1 MLLPLFRR
9 QQVRC
14 NSLRLRSQLP
24 KLSLC
29 WSYNDQISRSFL
41 NPKALRDFSIDEVVR
56 RLCTGQCTCH
66 SMDPKFKC
74 ASATLPLPNG
84 LTSGPHVLTLDP
96 TICGCTELITMAAKG
111 LNYIPIPALDLSA
124 WSEQLRLVAVDFL
137 AKLQQAFPGEH
148 DVFCPEGKL
157 LRLLH
162 AWVDMQLQE
171 RRSGFTKIK
180 LVKPDT
186 LSVPATR
193 SLSALQKSI
202 YFCEVDKA
210 PHQPCFICL
219 DFAIVTLWQRLNST
233 DFRRMPDGEAERLLD
248 QVMQQQARL
257 LPGDLLQQM
266 QPSPTLLSTRFS
278 YKAHKRSFRFITNGS
293 DFFLTPI
300 DTTVQLMS
308 AAVLGNMELWAG
320 AEIRTHQLIL
330 GVATQPFPIIKDYTE
345 CILNLPNEIST
356 DFTADIARCFEAIPT
371 DPARADSLPAALE
384 FLTKLVFGHLRRAQN
399 AKAELRFRVVFGRDG
414 WPTSCT
420 IVRAGQI
427 TARTRFYTA
436 QQFLDMC
443 SLLLSGAVTS
453 AGGVAYH
460 QHTGIPMG
468 LRASPDWCNLYLL
481 HKEVTA
487 LQRIIRY
494 DPREIQLVKLAAFLY
509 FFRSMDD
516 LRVINGQAL
525 VDMITYTGL
534 RSEDTANWVYPACL
548 GIDITSTTSEDG
560 TMLSTCFLDI
570 ITHYDSRTGMS
581 HTTYAKESKLPFK
594 PIQFVDPNSNRPVT
608 ACYNIVIGVT
618 LHAILHASSPQLAIQ
633 RLVYIMGIMRGRG
646 YLEDRLRRKFLSAIE
661 MLQIPGLPYTTD
673 DVLLLARR
681 YL

>member
-1 MLLPLFRR
+1 MHGRGGACPCRRCRTCIVIMLLPLFRR

-233 DFRRMPDGEAERLLD
+233 DFRKMPDGEAERIRSCSSRPVSSPAIFASRCSPPPLSS
-248 QVMQQQARL
+248 
-257 LPGDLLQQM
+257 PHG
-266 QPSPTLLSTRFS
+266 SPTR
-278 YKAHKRSFRFITNGS
+278 
-293 DFFLTPI
+293 P
-300 DTTVQLMS
+300 
-308 AAVLGNMELWAG
+308 
-320 AEIRTHQLIL
+320 
-330 GVATQPFPIIKDYTE
+330 IKDR
-345 CILNLPNEIST
+345 S
-356 DFTADIARCFEAIPT
+356 
-371 DPARADSLPAALE
+371 DSSPMAATFSLHP
-384 FLTKLVFGHLRRAQN
+384 LTKR
-399 AKAELRFRVVFGRDG
+399 
-414 WPTSCT
+414 
-420 IVRAGQI
+420 
-427 TARTRFYTA
+427 
-436 QQFLDMC
+436 
-443 SLLLSGAVTS
+443 
-453 AGGVAYH
+453 
-460 QHTGIPMG
+460 
-468 LRASPDWCNLYLL
+468 CN
-481 HKEVTA
+481 
-487 LQRIIRY
+487 
-494 DPREIQLVKLAAFLY
+494 
-509 FFRSMDD
+509 
-516 LRVINGQAL
+516 
-525 VDMITYTGL
+525 
-534 RSEDTANWVYPACL
+534 
-548 GIDITSTTSEDG
+548 
-560 TMLSTCFLDI
+560 
-570 ITHYDSRTGMS
+570 
-581 HTTYAKESKLPFK
+581 
-594 PIQFVDPNSNRPVT
+594 
-608 ACYNIVIGVT
+608 
-618 LHAILHASSPQLAIQ
+618 
-633 RLVYIMGIMRGRG
+633 
-646 YLEDRLRRKFLSAIE
+646 
-661 MLQIPGLPYTTD
+661 
-673 DVLLLARR
+673 
-681 YL
+681 